1 MLEQKYRDV
10 LIRGYERFVATK
22 DRTHIDDAIRLVK
35 TMSPSDFFQGD
46 KDLNLEKRVF
56 FNEPFGARW
65 SGTYIKKYGS
75 K

>member
-1 MLEQKYRDV
+1 MLEQKYRDY
-10 LIRGYERFVATK
+10 LIRGYERFLATK

-56 FNEPFGARW
+56 FHEPFSAHW
-65 SGTYIKKYGS
+65 SGTYIKPYG
-75 K
+75 KR

>member
-56 FNEPFGARW
+56 FHEPFGARW

>member
-1 MLEQKYRDV
+1 MLEQKYRDY
-10 LIRGYERFVATK
+10 LIRGYERYVATK

-56 FNEPFGARW
+56 FHEPFGARW

>member
-1 MLEQKYRDV
+1 MLEEKYRDY

-35 TMSPSDFFQGD
+35 TMSPNNFFQGD

-56 FNEPFGARW
+56 FHEPFGARW

>member
-46 KDLNLEKRVF
+46 KDLSLEKRVF
-56 FNEPFGARW
+56 YNEPFGTHW
-65 SGTYIKKYGS
+65 SGRSIKKIGQ

>member
-1 MLEQKYRDV
+1 MLEQKYRDY

-56 FNEPFGARW
+56 FHEPFGARW

>member
-10 LIRGYERFVATK
+10 LIRGYEWFVATK

-35 TMSPSDFFQGD
+35 TMSPNNFFQGD

-56 FNEPFGARW
+56 YNEPFGVYW
-65 SGTYIKKYGS
+65 SGRAIKKIGQ